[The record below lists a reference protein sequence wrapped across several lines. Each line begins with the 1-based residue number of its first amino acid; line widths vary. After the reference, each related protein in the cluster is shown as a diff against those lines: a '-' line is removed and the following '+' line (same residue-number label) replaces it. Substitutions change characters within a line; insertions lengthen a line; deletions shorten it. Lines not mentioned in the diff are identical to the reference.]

1 MHMATLTHF
10 CWLYVILDANVCEG
24 AFTGNVETVV
34 FR

>member
-1 MHMATLTHF
+1 MTTLTHF
-10 CWLYVILDANVCEG
+10 SWLYVILDANVYEV